1 MLKVLQRLGI
11 QGPYLNIIKAI
22 HSKLSANFK
31 LNGKVLEESYE
42 IKGQDKMSIL
52 SIFIPYS
59 TQSSRQSNMTTIVDH
74 GDTYLKRNS
83 QGITICV
90 QYIRFHKIPQKKIY
104 TSPFTANKQL
114 KVAG

>member
-1 MLKVLQRLGI
+1 
-11 QGPYLNIIKAI
+11 
-22 HSKLSANFK
+22 
-31 LNGKVLEESYE
+31 
-42 IKGQDKMSIL
+42 
-52 SIFIPYS
+52 
-59 TQSSRQSNMTTIVDH
+59 MTTIVDH